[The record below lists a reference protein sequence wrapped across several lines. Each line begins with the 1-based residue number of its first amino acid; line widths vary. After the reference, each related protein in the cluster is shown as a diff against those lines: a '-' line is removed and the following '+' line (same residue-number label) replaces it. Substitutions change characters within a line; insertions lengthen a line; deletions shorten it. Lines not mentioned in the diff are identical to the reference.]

1 MSRLEELERGSV
13 LKRALYEALKG
24 TGKVAD
30 IGSTI
35 SGIISKE
42 DPQAPVEEAPEV
54 EAPEVD
60 FTKYLPGETT
70 SEEGLAEL
78 IERITKKLSK

>member
-30 IGSTI
+30 IGPTI
-35 SGIISKE
+35 SSIISKE
-42 DPQAPVEEAPEV
+42 APVEEAPAE

-60 FTKYLPGETT
+60 FTKYLPGEIT

-78 IERITKKLSK
+78 IERITKKRSK

>member
-42 DPQAPVEEAPEV
+42 VPQDPVEEAPEI
-54 EAPEVD
+54 D
-60 FTKYLPGETT
+60 YTKYLPGETT

-78 IERITKKLSK
+78 IERITKKRSK